1 MLKNGETLACAVIF
15 RAVTDYRKQVF
26 SLSHYYKMW
35 NDKIEKGINPYL
47 WKYNEMVA
55 ELAHLRR
62 FFTEQNIY
70 WDALNLDGK
79 NILRR
84 IDDQLERKVKA

>member
-1 MLKNGETLACAVIF
+1 MKNGEALACAVIF
-15 RAVTDYRKQVF
+15 RAVTDYRKQAF
-26 SLSHYYKMW
+26 SLSRFYKMW
-35 NDKIEKGINPYL
+35 HDKIEKEENPYL
-47 WKYNEMVA
+47 WRYNEKVA
-55 ELAHLRR
+55 ELAYLRR

-79 NILRR
+79 SILRR

>member
-1 MLKNGETLACAVIF
+1 MKNYEALVCAVIL
-15 RAVTDYRKQVF
+15 RAVTDYRKQIF
-26 SLSHYYKMW
+26 SLSHFYKMW
-35 NDKIEKGINPYL
+35 HDKIERCENPYL
-47 WKYNEMVA
+47 WKYNAMVA
-55 ELAHLRR
+55 ELANLRR

-79 NILRR
+79 SILRR

>member
-15 RAVTDYRKQVF
+15 RAVNDYRKQIF
-26 SLSHYYKMW
+26 SLSHYYKIW
-35 NDKIEKGINPYL
+35 RDEIERGENPYL
-47 WKYNEMVA
+47 WRYNEMVA
-55 ELAHLRR
+55 ELAHLRI

-79 NILRR
+79 SILRR

>member
-1 MLKNGETLACAVIF
+1 MKNGETLACAVIF
-15 RAVTDYRKQVF
+15 RAVNDYRKQRF
-26 SLSHYYKMW
+26 ILSRFYK
-35 NDKIEKGINPYL
+35 KFHEEIERGEKKYL
-47 WKYNEMVA
+47 WTYNEMVA
-55 ELAHLRR
+55 ELAHLRI

-79 NILRR
+79 SILRR